1 MNVAG
6 GILGFAAKL
15 PGAATRGS
23 GPRLRRGRCGDGNG
37 PGHRRLLC
45 LLGSLI
51 AGAALAQSNDVAARH
66 EMVRIIEVQVA
77 MLSAETG
84 IEKVD
89 PRVLEVMR
97 EVPRHAFVPEPLRAY
112 AYGDHPLPV
121 SPEQNIAAPLL
132 VALMTH
138 LAAVKAG
145 DVVFETGTDVGYQ
158 AALLSDLGAEVYSV
172 EVVETLADQAAR
184 LLKDLDYNNVHVQEG
199 DGYFGWAAHAP
210 YDAMIIKEAIDHV
223 PPPLLGQLKRGGRMV
238 MPLGPERGPQY
249 LTVITKDADGKV
261 SEQRIMPV
269 RFSPL
274 QGGERT

>member
-1 MNVAG
+1 MRTART
-6 GILGFAAKL
+6 FAA
-15 PGAATRGS
+15 
-23 GPRLRRGRCGDGNG
+23 
-37 PGHRRLLC
+37 LLC
-45 LLGSLI
+45 LLGSLM

-66 EMVRIIEVQVA
+66 EMVRIIELQIA

-84 IEKVD
+84 IEQLD

-138 LAAVKAG
+138 LAAVKSG

-158 AALLSDLGAEVYSV
+158 AALLADLGAEVYSV
-172 EVVETLADQAAR
+172 EVVESLAGQAAQ
-184 LLKDLDYNNVHVQEG
+184 LLKDLHYDSVHVQAG
-199 DGYFGWAAHAP
+199 DGYYGWAAHAP

-223 PPPLLGQLKRGGRMV
+223 PPPLLGQLKRGGRLV
-238 MPLGPERGPQY
+238 IPLGPVAGPQY
-249 LTVITKDADGKV
+249 LTVILKGADGKV

>member
-1 MNVAG
+1 M
-6 GILGFAAKL
+6 
-15 PGAATRGS
+15 TM
-23 GPRLRRGRCGDGNG
+23 RRNLACLIG
-37 PGHRRLLC
+37 
-45 LLGSLI
+45 LLGVIGLS
-51 AGAALAQSNDVAARH
+51 AGPARADANDVAARH
-66 EMVRIIEVQVA
+66 EMVRIIELQAA
-77 MLSAETG
+77 MMSAETG
-84 IEKVD
+84 VEQLDV
-89 PRVLEVMR
+89 RVLDAMR

-121 SPEQNIAAPLL
+121 SPDQNIAAPLL

-138 LAAVKAG
+138 AVALQPE
-145 DVVFETGTDVGYQ
+145 DVVYETGTGAGYH
-158 AALLSDLGAEVYSV
+158 AAVLSRLVREVYSV
-172 EVVETLADQAAR
+172 EVEEPLADRAAL
-184 LLKDLDYNNVHVQEG
+184 LLKELHYDNVHVQAS

-238 MPLGPERGPQY
+238 LPLGPARGPQY
-249 LTVITKDADGKV
+249 LTVITKGADGRV

>member
-1 MNVAG
+1 M
-6 GILGFAAKL
+6 
-15 PGAATRGS
+15 TM
-23 GPRLRRGRCGDGNG
+23 RRT
-37 PGHRRLLC
+37 LAC
-45 LLGSLI
+45 LLGLLGMVGLT
-51 AGAALAQSNDVAARH
+51 AGPARAEANDVAARH
-66 EMVRIIEVQVA
+66 EMVRIIELEVM

-84 IEKVD
+84 IGELD
-89 PRVLEVMR
+89 PRVLDAMR
-97 EVPRHAFVPEPLRAY
+97 EVPRHAFVPEALRAY
-112 AYGDHPLPV
+112 AYGNHPLPV

-138 LAAVKAG
+138 LAEVKAG

-158 AALLSDLGAEVYSV
+158 AALLADLGAEVYSV
-172 EVVETLADQAAR
+172 EVVEPLADLAAR
-184 LLKDLDYNNVHVQEG
+184 LLKELNYGHVHVEAN

-238 MPLGPERGPQY
+238 LPLGPAGGPQY
-249 LTVITKDADGKV
+249 LTLIIKDADGQV

>member
-1 MNVAG
+1 MGMARA
-6 GILGFAAKL
+6 FA
-15 PGAATRGS
+15 
-23 GPRLRRGRCGDGNG
+23 
-37 PGHRRLLC
+37 RLLC
-45 LLGSLI
+45 LLGSLVS
-51 AGAALAQSNDVAARH
+51 GAALAQSNDVAARH
-66 EMVRIIEVQVA
+66 EMVRIIELQVA

-84 IEKVD
+84 IEQLD
-89 PRVLEVMR
+89 PRVLEAMR
-97 EVPRHAFVPEPLRAY
+97 AVPRHAFVPEPLRAY

-138 LAAVKAG
+138 LADVKSG

-158 AALLSDLGAEVYSV
+158 AALLADLGAEVYSV
-172 EVVETLADQAAR
+172 EVIESLAGQAAE
-184 LLKDLDYNNVHVQEG
+184 LLKELRYDSVHVQAG
-199 DGYFGWAAHAP
+199 DGYYGWAAHAP

-223 PPPLLGQLKRGGRMV
+223 PPPLLGQLKRGGRLV
-238 MPLGPERGPQY
+238 IPLGPEAGPQY
-249 LTVITKDADGKV
+249 LTVILKGADGKV